1 MNIFNIN
8 EEKMN
13 QTSST
18 NTLNEI
24 YQQPKTWKKTLSQ
37 IAESKDS
44 IKAFID
50 EVIKCDDLSLFK

>member
-24 YQQPKTWKKTLSQ
+24 YQQPKTWKKTQ
-37 IAESKDS
+37 IPCMH
-44 IKAFID
+44 I
-50 EVIKCDDLSLFK
+50 

>member
-1 MNIFNIN
+1 MNIFNIT
-8 EEKMN
+8 EEEMN

-37 IAESKDS
+37 IK
-44 IKAFID
+44 
-50 EVIKCDDLSLFK
+50 EVKTQ